1 MNVKVG
7 QNGSKLLTKDRG
19 YDAVV
24 CRPAGSSWDGA
35 EQLLCSYHKLY
46 AALSG
51 PNKQHRLV
59 MRGSYE
65 FLMWKVTAV
74 KLHKKKVSYRSLKQR
89 WRKHPDYFP
98 VCRKCEDV
106 LDLKCYF

>member
-1 MNVKVG
+1 MMLWYAGLQDPPGMV
-7 QNGSKLLTKDRG
+7 QN
-19 YDAVV
+19 
-24 CRPAGSSWDGA
+24 SSFV
-35 EQLLCSYHKLY
+35 LNHKLY

-65 FLMWKVTAV
+65 FLMWKLTAV

>member
-19 YDAVV
+19 YHAVV

-74 KLHKKKVSYRSLKQR
+74 KLHKKRRAIEV
-89 WRKHPDYFP
+89 
-98 VCRKCEDV
+98 
-106 LDLKCYF
+106 